1 MTGLAHR
8 WAPVA
13 LACAALAVTCEASA
27 ADAAG
32 PGRACRPGS
41 THVLSVRVVP
51 RFARVRFLLDG
62 RPFVSGRDGIA
73 RVAVPGCRSHR
84 LTVVPPRRLRR
95 GVHATFAR
103 WGDEAFAPS
112 RTVRLTRDTQL
123 EVGFD
128 VRYLVTETFV
138 DPAGR
143 PVDTRAVS
151 WLVQSNSLGSHE
163 RFRPGVRR
171 WLIGSR
177 VIRRTTGLQ
186 AVEVLYSVR
195 QAVMHGTNAVRQAEQ
210 RFYPA
215 RSQNVRIR
223 LLLYSAAISSRD
235 RLFGFPI
242 GSGLELT
249 YPNGHRE
256 RVRLGKRSQVALTL
270 PRGTYTVKVD
280 GPGLESSVPIAL
292 TRDQVVELRM
302 VSYIDLAV
310 VGELLLLAVIALL
323 VVRSIRKHRQRQ
335 QGLGRV
341 LQAYSETLRAI
352 NVLAGGHV
360 QPDVHGT
367 ARRPVGE
374 APPRARPAVYPS
386 ARRMPARRSS

>member
-1 MTGLAHR
+1 MLAAR
-8 WAPVA
+8 RTAVA
-13 LACAALAVTCEASA
+13 LACVAALAGAWETGA
-27 ADAAG
+27 AEAAG
-32 PGRACRPGS
+32 PGRSCRPGS
-41 THVLSVRVVP
+41 EHVLAVRVVP

-62 RPFVSGRDGIA
+62 RAFVSGRDGVA
-73 RVAVPGCRSHR
+73 RIGVRGCEAHR
-84 LTVVPPRRLRR
+84 LAVVPPRRLRR

-103 WGDEAFAPS
+103 WGDEAFSPS
-112 RTVRLTRDTQL
+112 RSVRVTRDLQL

-151 WLVQSNSLGSHE
+151 WLVQSNSLGSQE

-186 AVEVLYSVR
+186 AVQVLYSIR
-195 QAVMHGTNAVRQAEQ
+195 QAVMNGTNAVRQAEQ

-215 RSQNVRIR
+215 RTQKVRIS

-242 GSGLELT
+242 GSSLELT

-256 RVRLGKRSQVALTL
+256 RIRFGKRAQVTLTL
-270 PRGTYTVKVD
+270 PRGTYTVAVD
-280 GPGLESSVPIAL
+280 GPGLVSSIPIAL
-292 TRDQVVELRM
+292 TRDQAVELKM
-302 VSYIDLAV
+302 VSYIDLAI
-310 VGELLLLAVIALL
+310 VGEVLLLAVVALL
-323 VVRSIRKHRQRQ
+323 VARSVRKHRQRQ
-335 QGLGRV
+335 QRLGNV

-352 NVLAGGHV
+352 NVLAGGRAT
-360 QPDVHGT
+360 PDVHG
-367 ARRPVGE
+367 AGRRPVSE
-374 APPRARPAVYPS
+374 PPPRSRPIAYPA
-386 ARRMPARRSS
+386 ARRVPARRSS